1 MRDLLTPLAKTS
13 KADFDAA
20 EPELRVELLN
30 AQFDLHSTRRNVVVL
45 IAGNDRRG
53 CNAVLNRLHA
63 WLDARYLNTYAFE
76 PRTPDEKERPYFWR
90 YWRAMPP
97 RGRIGIFLHAWTFS
111 TLAARVNR
119 KISRKELARR
129 LDHINRFEHLLT
141 DDGTILL
148 KYWLHLPERE
158 VRKRLDRADDGD
170 ADWHFSKAE
179 RRVFADPERVEKV
192 ARQMMAATN
201 TPAAEWC
208 VLDSANR
215 RARDLHIAR
224 TIRDRLIA
232 TPAADTT
239 AELAESADAPSA
251 KSIDGTTTS
260 TQVNVLDAIDLTQAL
275 PDDVYDKALDH
286 WQARLNRL
294 SLRARRKG
302 VATVLVF
309 EGADAAGKGGAI
321 RRLTA
326 AMDATHYRVIPIAAP
341 TTEEHAQHYLW
352 RFWRHLPRAG
362 RMTIFDR
369 SWYGRV
375 LVERVEGFATEAE
388 WRRAYGEINH
398 FERQLTE
405 QGVVVRKFWLHIDEQ
420 EQLRRFTAREKT
432 AYKKHKI
439 TAEDYRNRQKLSA
452 YRTAAHDMITRTNTP
467 AAPWQL
473 VAANDKRHAR
483 ITVITAVCEALAQA
497 VD

>member
-302 VATVLVF
+302 VATVLVSK
-309 EGADAAGKGGAI
+309 EPTLPARAA
-321 RRLTA
+321 RS
-326 AMDATHYRVIPIAAP
+326 
-341 TTEEHAQHYLW
+341 
-352 RFWRHLPRAG
+352 AG
-362 RMTIFDR
+362 
-369 SWYGRV
+369 
-375 LVERVEGFATEAE
+375 
-388 WRRAYGEINH
+388 
-398 FERQLTE
+398 
-405 QGVVVRKFWLHIDEQ
+405 
-420 EQLRRFTAREKT
+420 
-432 AYKKHKI
+432 
-439 TAEDYRNRQKLSA
+439 
-452 YRTAAHDMITRTNTP
+452 
-467 AAPWQL
+467 
-473 VAANDKRHAR
+473 
-483 ITVITAVCEALAQA
+483 
-497 VD
+497 